1 MAAGRVLIN
10 GIDIRAIYGADVY
23 ELPDPP
29 SPILEMRVTPE
40 FDRLGSPRKIKQEI
54 QGKSLSLRFSMLQI
68 SNESIQTALEGLG
81 ALVGWQG
88 GGNKDVNVELLYSLS
103 NGALAGT
110 KMQYRCVIESFNIE
124 YIHPVHIQIGCIGTM
139 RFRVLEALSTSGTT
153 TQTLTVPSDSTFL
166 TSHYFT
172 DINCIH
178 GSTPM
183 RVISSTA
190 GTVAS
195 FALISL
201 AHDREIIYSPFA
213 FTRIGSIPLVA
224 GQFGFP
230 AMAPAL
236 SNIFLSYPGLYSL
249 AFRNNRSLS
258 VGVRFKRNYT
268 AGDATN
274 KYLFQDVTAP
284 LSIHI
289 AATSQNVVLTFPGG
303 TISISGFAF
312 SDTNWNSVMAVI
324 NGAAAGLYVYNGS
337 TSTNVGNTGGNPVT
351 NPTGAAAGLLIGNN
365 STGNGPAKCA
375 ISEVVCYKNP
385 LDATA
390 ISEWLTSNNPT
401 SRIFRYDLNRNLQF
415 LLDFTK
421 DFNSRCNRGAA
432 IVSNL
437 SYTSAEQI
445 VFDSQR
451 VSLRRITSASGAAID
466 DSRAITHIQNFYTN
480 FEAQVH
486 NKLVLGASDTAA
498 STYLISYEP
507 RNRR

>member
-10 GIDIRAIYGADVY
+10 GIDIRAIYAADVY

-40 FDRLGSPRKIKQEI
+40 FDRLGSPRKVRQEI
-54 QGKSLSLRFSMLQI
+54 QAKSLSLRFSMLQI
-68 SNESIQTALEGLG
+68 SNELIQAALEGLG

-110 KMQYRCVIESFNIE
+110 KMQYRCVIESFNVE
-124 YIHPVHIQIGCIGTM
+124 HIHPIHIQVGCIGTM

-153 TQTLTVPSDSTFL
+153 TQTLTVPSNANFL
-166 TSHYFT
+166 TTHYFT

-183 RVISSTA
+183 RVTATTA
-190 GTVAS
+190 GAVGT
-195 FALISL
+195 FAIVSL

-213 FTRIGSIPLVA
+213 FTRVGSIPMVA

-230 AMAPAL
+230 AMAPA
-236 SNIFLSYPGLYSL
+236 SSSIFLSYPGLYNL

-258 VGVRFKRNYT
+258 VGVRFKRNYS

-274 KYLFQDVTAP
+274 KYLFQDVSAP

-289 AATSQNVVLTFPGG
+289 AATSQNIVLTFPGG
-303 TISISGFAF
+303 TVSISGFAF
-312 SDTNWNSVMAVI
+312 SDTNWNSVVAVI

-337 TSTNVGNTGGNPVT
+337 SSTSAGNTAGDPVT
-351 NPTGAAAGLLIGNN
+351 TPTAAVAALIVGNN
-365 STGNGPAKCA
+365 SSGNGPAKCA
-375 ISEVVCYKNP
+375 ISEMVTYKNP
-385 LDATA
+385 LDSAA
-390 ISEWLTSNNPT
+390 ITEWLTSTNPT
-401 SRIFRYDLNRNLQF
+401 SRIFRYDLNRNMQF

-432 IVSNL
+432 LVSNL
-437 SYTSAEQI
+437 SFTSAEQI

-451 VSLRRITSASGAAID
+451 VSLRRITTASGAAID